1 MEGLSSAASV
11 IAVIQ
16 LTGIIVNILVN
27 ICGGYVQEVKE
38 ARDDIIT
45 LQRTVAGLEEI
56 LQKLKGLL
64 QDSNVD
70 STKLPSSS
78 SPRDTEKKIN
88 PGTGQ
93 NRIRRFGFRALKWR
107 SNALRWIIRDLERYK
122 SSFTL
127 SLQVGHSIILANVAR
142 KAEDIRHDFSLD
154 KLLVAHR
161 AEFDSYIDQHED
173 QHEDEC
179 LLGTRTEL
187 LRKITE

>member
-78 SPRDTEKKIN
+78 S
-88 PGTGQ
+88 
-93 NRIRRFGFRALKWR
+93 LV
-107 SNALRWIIRDLERYK
+107 S
-122 SSFTL
+122 
-127 SLQVGHSIILANVAR
+127 
-142 KAEDIRHDFSLD
+142 DITD
-154 KLLVAHR
+154 
-161 AEFDSYIDQHED
+161 
-173 QHEDEC
+173 C
-179 LLGTRTEL
+179 LLDLGTLKRRLILGRGRTG
-187 LRKITE
+187 